1 MGKHSLKRINKG
13 KNWCEKSDK
22 IDNPLQDKQEKIEK
36 ANNVRNEK
44 ETSLKILQTL
54 KIINKYC
61 KQLYTSK
68 IENLDQVDKF
78 LEKQLKTDTRNRKCK
93 LFYNY

>member
-1 MGKHSLKRINKG
+1 M
-13 KNWCEKSDK
+13 KNQIKLT
-22 IDNPLQDKQEKIEK
+22 NPCRSNQEKIEK

-44 ETSLKILQTL
+44 ETYLKILRAL
-54 KIINKYC
+54 KIIKKYC

-68 IENLDQVDKF
+68 VENLDQVDKF